1 MLTQPTKEEIDH
13 RTLKLLV
20 GLIALTLGPLTS
32 FFAPADLKITSIS
45 ASYYVDGWSQS
56 ILIGFL
62 FAIATF
68 LLAYN
73 GKSRT
78 EMLLSKVAA
87 VAALCVALFPCG
99 CDDRAEKVPHVHFAS
114 AAVMFL
120 VLVYFCYAFY
130 RRARDKGHTEAKR
143 RAVVYALC
151 GLVIIASIAAMV
163 FDTLAGEV
171 LSKNS
176 RFIFYCEQA
185 GLAAFGF
192 SWLTA
197 SRIFPFF
204 TRRDERFSPWG

>member
-1 MLTQPTKEEIDH
+1 
-13 RTLKLLV
+13 
-20 GLIALTLGPLTS
+20 
-32 FFAPADLKITSIS
+32 
-45 ASYYVDGWSQS
+45 
-56 ILIGFL
+56 
-62 FAIATF
+62 
-68 LLAYN
+68 
-73 GKSRT
+73 
-78 EMLLSKVAA
+78 
-87 VAALCVALFPCG
+87 
-99 CDDRAEKVPHVHFAS
+99 
-114 AAVMFL
+114 MFL
-120 VLVYFCYAFY
+120 ILVYFCYVFY
-130 RRARDKGHTEAKR
+130 KHAREKGHTEASR
-143 RAVVYALC
+143 RAFVYALC